1 MYFSYVLFENLRKCH
16 LEFIL
21 GPAYSSRQRHCCDN
35 SAMMLAILFS
45 LKTKKLLQIEVATHF
60 QATPFLFNEN
70 SVASVIAEWSR
81 GANAWFKRAR
91 RLV

>member
-1 MYFSYVLFENLRKCH
+1 MYYFENLRKCC

-21 GPAYSSRQRHCCDN
+21 GLAYTSRQRHCCDN
-35 SAMMLAILFS
+35 SAMTLAILFS
-45 LKTKKLLQIEVATHF
+45 LKTRKLLQIEVATHF

-70 SVASVIAEWSR
+70 SVASVIAEWSQR
-81 GANAWFKRAR
+81 VNARCKRAR